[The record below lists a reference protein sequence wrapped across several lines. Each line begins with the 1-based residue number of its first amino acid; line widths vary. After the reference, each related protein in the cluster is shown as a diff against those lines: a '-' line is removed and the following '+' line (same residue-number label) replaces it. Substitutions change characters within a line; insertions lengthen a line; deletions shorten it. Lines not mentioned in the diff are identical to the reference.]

1 MDRAKVAFLLSS
13 WIFLLGLSFSIGL
26 YSGHYKNFLFKIVRD
41 IKNSAEEV
49 VDLISRNE
57 DDHLQPNR
65 GQGNGV
71 TINERSSDGNLIF
84 MVGFFDHGNE
94 LRLIERD
101 GTVLARWPVSYN
113 ALFPDKSFLRS
124 PPQSDLNTDIH
135 GALIEPDGSLVF
147 NFEYAGTV
155 KLSRCGE
162 TIWTLRHPTHHSV
175 ERAEGGGYWIP
186 GRVEH
191 SKSDQIAFP
200 PFDRETA
207 NTSDKGYKEDLILRV
222 SNDGEIIN
230 QASVPRIL
238 YENGLEALITA
249 TGESFTR
256 VRAAWDGELV
266 HLNKI
271 AELSIGLA
279 DAFPDFDAG
288 DLALSLRGYNLI
300 LVVDPDDWRVKW
312 YQTGP
317 WLRQHDP
324 EFNSDGTLT
333 VFNNNA
339 YRIGLID
346 ERTDLAA
353 PRTTN
358 IIRIDPVT
366 RETEVVFGERPGQEM
381 LTVIRGKHDPTPA
394 GGFVI
399 TEFEAG
405 RVIEIDVDGRIIWEY
420 VNQYDA
426 ENVAE
431 VTEARIYP
439 RSYFTVPNW
448 TCP

>member
-26 YSGHYKNFLFKIVRD
+26 YSGYYKNFLFKIVRD
-41 IKNSAEEV
+41 IKNNIEEV
-49 VDLISRNE
+49 VDQDSRIE
-57 DDHLQPNR
+57 YSHLQPNR

-71 TINERSSDGNLIF
+71 TINERSADGKLIF
-84 MVGFFDHGNE
+84 IAGFFDHGNE

-113 ALFPDKSFLRS
+113 ALFPDKSFLRN
-124 PPQSDLNTDIH
+124 PPQGDSNTDIH

-162 TIWTLRHPTHHSV
+162 TVWTLRHPTHHSV
-175 ERAEGGGYWIP
+175 EKAEGGGYWIP

-200 PFDRETA
+200 PFSEL
-207 NTSDKGYKEDLILRV
+207 TSDDGYKEELILLV

-230 QASVPRIL
+230 RVSVPRIL
-238 YENGLEALITA
+238 YENGLEVLMTA
-249 TGESFTR
+249 GKKFFKGR
-256 VRAAWDGELV
+256 AWDGVLT

-271 AELSIGLA
+271 AELSTGLA

-288 DLALSLRGYNLI
+288 DLALSLRRYNLI

-324 EFNSDGTLT
+324 EFNPDGTLT